1 MNEDTSLGSIAM
13 VALCELLLLELK
25 TTGAPAVWEEAKAL
39 INQFYTRAQDRQEYN
54 MVVNALLLKSKF
66 ALVEGELDQT
76 VNYFNEAKMIAKEKS
91 FDSLVDKVEM
101 EQKAF
106 ETELWKWQDLI
117 QRHTSLK
124 ERLIQTQLEE
134 YIQDAQKEVARRA
147 RSP

>member
-1 MNEDTSLGSIAM
+1 M